1 MSFDEA
7 LEAVRAATV
16 FTTHTPVPAGID
28 RFDAS
33 LVELYFGGAQAVE
46 GVPVERLL
54 RLGAETYEGGSATM
68 FNMAVMGLRLA
79 QRANGVSRLHGVV
92 SREMFDGLWPGFDDD
107 EVPITS
113 ITNGVHGPT
122 WVDREVFELARTH
135 ADVHELDTQD
145 SWEAFATV
153 PRDAVWATK
162 RAAAGAARR
171 RGPPSHPQVMAGA
184 RGIAGGAGL
193 DRRDPRPRRA
203 DDRLR
208 PARADVQA
216 AHPDAA

>member
-54 RLGAETYEGGSATM
+54 RLGAETYEGGAANM

-79 QRANGVSRLHGVV
+79 QRANGVSKLHGVV

-122 WVDREVFELARTH
+122 WVDRAVFEVARTH

-145 SWEAFATV
+145 SWEAFADRA
-153 PRDAVWATK
+153 PRRRLGDAS
-162 RAAAGAARR
+162 AGCARSSSPRPGVAPARR
-171 RGPPSHPQVMAGA
+171 GWSAG
-184 RGIAGGAGL
+184 
-193 DRRDPRPRRA
+193 PRR
-203 DDRLR
+203 RSWPGPTR
-208 PARADVQA
+208 SSTPTC
-216 AHPDAA
+216 